1 MDKPKWKKTCC
12 NPFHQP
18 NHSKKSNLRHVLSW
32 MCEKQPNLTLDD
44 KICDD
49 CRKKLAK
56 LPVLSAEVESTDSES
71 QGWESQDVGES
82 SQLEES
88 ALHQQESVE
97 SLNQCL
103 SAIGETP
110 ITKKKLQQVKYPKE
124 KLKKVKVSI
133 KKKIFPDAASNGSD
147 SESEMVKQLKEKF
160 HGTTER
166 SEKVQ
171 VLTVLPKSWSIRK
184 VQDEFR
190 ASNYMVRTAKQL
202 VKQKG
207 ILSSPNLKQGHSLT
221 TEVVTLIQE
230 FYESDEV
237 SCTMPGKKDYV
248 SVKQGETR
256 IHIQKR
262 LVLSNLKEVYHLFKE
277 KYPTTTVGFSK
288 FAELHP
294 KQCVLAGASGTHSVC
309 VCTIHQNVK
318 LMMNGGKIPGIT
330 ANDNNPLK
338 TYDHCFAIHLNQLAT

>member
-1 MDKPKWKKTCC
+1 M
-12 NPFHQP
+12 
-18 NHSKKSNLRHVLSW
+18 
-32 MCEKQPNLTLDD
+32 
-44 KICDD
+44 
-49 CRKKLAK
+49 
-56 LPVLSAEVESTDSES
+56 
-71 QGWESQDVGES
+71 
-82 SQLEES
+82 
-88 ALHQQESVE
+88 
-97 SLNQCL
+97 

-221 TEVVTLIQE
+221 CYI
-230 FYESDEV
+230 D
-237 SCTMPGKKDYV
+237 
-248 SVKQGETR
+248 
-256 IHIQKR
+256 
-262 LVLSNLKEVYHLFKE
+262 
-277 KYPTTTVGFSK
+277 
-288 FAELHP
+288 
-294 KQCVLAGASGTHSVC
+294 SG
-309 VCTIHQNVK
+309 I
-318 LMMNGGKIPGIT
+318 L
-330 ANDNNPLK
+330 
-338 TYDHCFAIHLNQLAT
+338 